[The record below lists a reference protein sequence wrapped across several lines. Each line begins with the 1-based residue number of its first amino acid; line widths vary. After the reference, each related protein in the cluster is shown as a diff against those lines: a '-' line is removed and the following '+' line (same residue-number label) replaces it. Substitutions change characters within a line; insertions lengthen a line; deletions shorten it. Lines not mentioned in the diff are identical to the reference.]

1 MMARGGKNLQS
12 IDFANYLICNLSKY
26 IKTLTINNYKNNFN
40 LLLENNA
47 DILKVIFFLKKHTQ
61 CQFLVLSDIFGIDM
75 LTKDKRFRVAYNLLS
90 IRFNCR
96 IRLSVLLDETEKV
109 PTITHIYNSAC
120 WLEREVWDM
129 FGIYFNENADLR
141 RILTDYGFEGF
152 PLRKDFPLSG
162 FIEVRYDDSFK
173 RIVYEPLEIT
183 QEFRFFDFKS
193 PWEQIKNLY

>member
-1 MMARGGKNLQS
+1 MTLTKKQTLQS
-12 IDFANYLICNLSKY
+12 VDFANYLICNLSKY

-40 LLLENNA
+40 LLLADNA
-47 DILKVIFFLKKHTQ
+47 DILKVITFFKKHTQ

-75 LTKDKRFRVAYNLLS
+75 LVKDKRFRVAYNLLS

-96 IRLSVLLDETEKV
+96 VRLSVLLNESERV
-109 PTITHIYNSAC
+109 PTITHIYNSAS

-129 FGIYFNENADLR
+129 FGIYFNGNTDLR